1 MAKEK
6 KHKRLSKVAAKDIDD
21 ELEYYDGQEE
31 DFVDDEEET
40 RVQGQ

>member
-6 KHKRLSKVAAKDIDD
+6 KYKRSSRVAAEDIDD

-31 DFVDDEEET
+31 DFVDNEEET
-40 RVQGQ
+40 VKN